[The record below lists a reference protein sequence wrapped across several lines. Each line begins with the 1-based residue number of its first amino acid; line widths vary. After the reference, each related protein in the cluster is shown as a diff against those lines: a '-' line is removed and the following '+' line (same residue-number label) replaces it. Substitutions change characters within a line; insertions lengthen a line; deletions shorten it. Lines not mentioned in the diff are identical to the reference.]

1 MQNQVKDLEH
11 SLLKTGEDIT
21 AALNG
26 SNTEL
31 AKKLNAKQNL
41 NLQQYFKYQSALVN
55 LYQQKITKLQATQE
69 EVHISLSQKM
79 QIMKEMQVMEGLC
92 NLGLK
97 GSGDTGS
104 VLDQN
109 IFDLLHLNFEDKCPL
124 LHSVLE
130 TLLVT
135 DSRRRVH
142 KTPEYKITCGVNALA
157 LLLSVRNQKC
167 KNDVRLL
174 FGLVSITYGAGK
186 QFVNLLNTIG
196 LAPHWDTL

>member
-109 IFDLLHLNFEDKCPL
+109 IFDLLHLNL
-124 LHSVLE
+124 
-130 TLLVT
+130 
-135 DSRRRVH
+135 
-142 KTPEYKITCGVNALA
+142 KINAHCCIVFLKHF
-157 LLLSVRNQKC
+157 LLLIREEESTKLPNIKSPV
-167 KNDVRLL
+167 V
-174 FGLVSITYGAGK
+174 
-186 QFVNLLNTIG
+186 
-196 LAPHWDTL
+196 